1 MRRFILLFSVHV
13 QWLCSRWKGYVVI
26 GRGQLSSHLD
36 WLLFAWLLKAR
47 ELYSTSHACWFV
59 WAQLEHECRRV
70 KVFTW
75 TTAAVWPCRGTAAQP
90 SCSASVGLEE
100 QEAEGSL
107 FAKCFTMV
115 KHNPSDYSHF
125 SFGLVSYQHSGGEGE
140 EVSQH
145 KEGAL
150 EKGTNGF
157 LPATVSMGTCRL
169 FVWCWSRCVCI
180 AQCGYPFC
188 PAQTVSSLQIW
199 KLVSLVTLFSAGPW
213 CDRAFGCYT
222 KGVVTTF
229 ALTPVSVSINGFWAG
244 MPCWSKPSAIWG
256 WEALLLLM
264 QQGSAPS
271 WHFSEH
277 LGKIS
282 VWLLKNSLHLK
293 GLLQSPCCHPNSVM
307 VWRLWISCY
316 MPEWTSQGSE
326 LYFNQK
332 S

>member
-1 MRRFILLFSVHV
+1 MRQFILLFSVHV
-13 QWLCSRWKGYVVI
+13 QWLCSRWKGYVVT
-26 GRGQLSSHLD
+26 GRGQLSSHLG
-36 WLLFAWLLKAR
+36 WLLFACLLRAR

-70 KVFTW
+70 KVSTW
-75 TTAAVWPCRGTAAQP
+75 TTAAAWP
-90 SCSASVGLEE
+90 SCSALVRLGGAGGWGQPFC
-100 QEAEGSL
+100 QEFYNGETQSFRLVPL
-107 FAKCFTMV
+107 FIWPAFISALWGQGKA
-115 KHNPSDYSHF
+115 
-125 SFGLVSYQHSGGEGE
+125 L
-140 EVSQH
+140 SQH

-150 EKGTNGF
+150 EEGTNGF
-157 LPATVSMGTCRL
+157 LPATVSMGTCPL

-180 AQCGYPFC
+180 AQHGYPFC
-188 PAQTVSSLQIW
+188 PAQTVSCLQIW

-213 CDRAFGCYT
+213 CDWALGCYT

-229 ALTPVSVSINGFWAG
+229 ALTPVNVSINGSWAG

-256 WEALLLLM
+256 WEALLVLM

-307 VWRLWISCY
+307 LWRLWISCY
-316 MPEWTSQGSE
+316 VSEWSSQGSE
-326 LYFNQK
+326 LHFNQK
-332 S
+332 G